1 MGQKRSLSSGCWWW
15 KRERRRKEVVG
26 GKNRRGEKETDP
38 EEPEEPEED
47 PKNHTFFFI
56 IPSLQAAADSEAE
69 QNNRSH
75 VQSDYSV
82 YSLIHLCNEVLLP
95 IMYSVQRTPYSAL
108 LVFCYG
114 LVIQANPEITTSTA
128 SINSM
133 QIKPNHSRPN
143 PAKTLLKAAVPDDLS
158 FSLPSGCPSA
168 IPVSHTN
175 LAPISGETQG

>member
-1 MGQKRSLSSGCWWW
+1 MS
-15 KRERRRKEVVG
+15 E
-26 GKNRRGEKETDP
+26 GKTGGEKKKQTQ
-38 EEPEEPEED
+38 
-47 PKNHTFFFI
+47 KNQKNQKKTQRTTLFFFL

-133 QIKPNHSRPN
+133 QIKPNHSRPK

-158 FSLPSGCPSA
+158 FSLPSGCPSV